1 VCFFFFFVYFC
12 YGSSP
17 VSPGSQIRSYRRP
30 ADLPNIPQELHEIL
44 IGLLLGS
51 LRIVKGRVNA
61 HFGSTT
67 ELATQLMLFSF
78 VGRR

>member
-1 VCFFFFFVYFC
+1 
-12 YGSSP
+12 
-17 VSPGSQIRSYRRP
+17 
-30 ADLPNIPQELHEIL
+30 
-44 IGLLLGS
+44 
-51 LRIVKGRVNA
+51 VKGRVNA